1 MCDILVG
8 LFSKTPEDIA
18 FKKNIEQFKKFK
30 KLVKAKKYPDA
41 LKLGL
46 DYLEKV
52 PYNHDVL
59 FTIGGIYYLNNKF
72 RTAISFFDRALETG
86 DSDVEVLLMKAYSH
100 QKLQE
105 NNISFD
111 CCKKIQIL
119 DPKNKP
125 ASNLL
130 AELNS

>member
-1 MCDILVG
+1 MITLVG

-18 FKKNIEQFKKFK
+18 FKKNIDQFKKFK
-30 KLVKAKKYPDA
+30 KLVKNKKYSES

-52 PYNHDVL
+52 PYNHDAL
-59 FTIGGIYYLNNKF
+59 FTIGGIYYLKNKY

-86 DSDVEVLLMKAYSH
+86 DSDVEVLLMKAYCH

-105 NNISFD
+105 NTIAFE
-111 CCKKIQIL
+111 CCKKIKEL
-119 DPKNKP
+119 DPKNK
-125 ASNLL
+125 SMINLL
-130 AELNS
+130 SELNS

>member
-1 MCDILVG
+1 MIILVG

-30 KLVKAKKYPDA
+30 KLVKKKKYPEA

-52 PYNHDVL
+52 PYNHDAI
-59 FTIGGIYYLNNKF
+59 FTIGGIYYLKNKY

-86 DSDVEVLLMKAYSH
+86 DSDVDVLLLKAYSH

-105 NNISFD
+105 NSIAID
-111 CCKKIQIL
+111 CCKKIQDL
-119 DPKNKP
+119 DPKNK
-125 ASNLL
+125 SVFNLIS
-130 AELNS
+130 ELNS

>member
-1 MCDILVG
+1 VIILVG

-30 KLVKAKKYPDA
+30 KLVKGKKYPEA

-52 PYNHDVL
+52 PYNHDAL
-59 FTIGGIYYLNNKF
+59 FTIGGIYYLKNKYLA
-72 RTAISFFDRALETG
+72 AISFFDRALETG
-86 DSDVEVLLMKAYSH
+86 DSDVDVLLLKAYSH

-105 NNISFD
+105 DEIAID
-111 CCKKIQIL
+111 CCKKIQEL
-119 DPKNKP
+119 DPKNK
-125 ASNLL
+125 SVLNLL
-130 AELNS
+130 SELHS

>member
-1 MCDILVG
+1 MIILVG

-30 KLVKAKKYPDA
+30 KLVKKKKYPEA

-52 PYNHDVL
+52 PYNHDAI
-59 FTIGGIYYLNNKF
+59 FTIGGIYYLKNKY
-72 RTAISFFDRALETG
+72 RTAILFFDRALETG
-86 DSDVEVLLMKAYSH
+86 DSDVEVLLLKAYSH

-105 NNISFD
+105 NSIAID
-111 CCKKIQIL
+111 CCKKIQDL
-119 DPKNKP
+119 DPKNK
-125 ASNLL
+125 SVFNLIS
-130 AELNS
+130 ELNS

>member
-1 MCDILVG
+1 MVG

-30 KLVKAKKYPDA
+30 KLVKRKKYPEA

-52 PYNHDVL
+52 PYNHDAL
-59 FTIGGIYYLNNKF
+59 FTIGGIYYLKNKH

-86 DSDVEVLLMKAYSH
+86 DSDVEVLLLKAYSH

-105 NNISFD
+105 TPITFD
-111 CCKKIQIL
+111 CCKKIQDL
-119 DPKNKP
+119 DPKNK
-125 ASNLL
+125 SVFNLL
-130 AELNS
+130 SELNS

>member
-1 MCDILVG
+1 MIILVG

-30 KLVKAKKYPDA
+30 KLVKGKKYPEA

-52 PYNHDVL
+52 PYNHDAL
-59 FTIGGIYYLNNKF
+59 FTIGGIYYLKNKH

-86 DSDVEVLLMKAYSH
+86 DSDVEVLLLKAYSH

-105 NNISFD
+105 NSIAID
-111 CCKKIQIL
+111 CCKKIQDL
-119 DPKNKP
+119 DPKNK
-125 ASNLL
+125 SVFNLIS
-130 AELNS
+130 ELNS

>member
-1 MCDILVG
+1 MIILVG

-30 KLVKAKKYPDA
+30 KLVKGKKYPEA

-52 PYNHDVL
+52 PYNHDAL
-59 FTIGGIYYLNNKF
+59 FTIGGIYYLKNKY
-72 RTAISFFDRALETG
+72 RAAISYFDRALETG
-86 DSDVEVLLMKAYSH
+86 DSDVEVLLLKAYSH

-105 NNISFD
+105 NEIAIN
-111 CCKKIQIL
+111 CCEKIQDL
-119 DPKNKP
+119 DPKNK
-125 ASNLL
+125 SVLNLL
-130 AELNS
+130 SELNS

>member
-1 MCDILVG
+1 MIVLVG

-30 KLVKAKKYPDA
+30 KLVKSKKYPEA

-52 PYNHDVL
+52 PYNHDAL
-59 FTIGGIYYLNNKF
+59 FTIGGIYYLKNKH

-86 DSDVEVLLMKAYSH
+86 DSDVEVLLLKAYSH

-105 NNISFD
+105 DKIVID
-111 CCKKIQIL
+111 CCEKIQDL
-119 DPKNKP
+119 DPKNK
-125 ASNLL
+125 SVINLL
-130 AELNS
+130 SELNS

>member
-1 MCDILVG
+1 VINLVG
-8 LFSKTPEDIA
+8 FFTKTPEEIA

-30 KLVKAKKYPDA
+30 KLVKGKKYPEA

-52 PYNHDVL
+52 PYNHDAL
-59 FTIGGIYYLNNKF
+59 FTIGGIYYLKNKY

-105 NNISFD
+105 NKIALD
-111 CCKKIQIL
+111 CCKKIQVL

-125 ASNLL
+125 LSNLL
-130 AELNS
+130 SELNS

>member
-1 MCDILVG
+1 MIILVG

-30 KLVKAKKYPDA
+30 KLVKGKKYPEA

-52 PYNHDVL
+52 PYNHDAL
-59 FTIGGIYYLNNKF
+59 FTIGGIYYLKNKY

-105 NNISFD
+105 DSIAID
-111 CCKKIQIL
+111 CCEKIQDL
-119 DPKNKP
+119 DPKNKSVP
-125 ASNLL
+125 NLL
-130 AELNS
+130 SELNS

>member
-1 MCDILVG
+1 MVG

-30 KLVKAKKYPDA
+30 KLVKAKKYSEA

-59 FTIGGIYYLNNKF
+59 FTIGGIYYLNNKY

-105 NNISFD
+105 DEIVLD
-111 CCKKIQIL
+111 CCKKIQNL

-130 AELNS
+130 SELNS

>member
-1 MCDILVG
+1 MIILVG

-30 KLVKAKKYPDA
+30 KLVKKKKYPEA

-52 PYNHDVL
+52 PYNHDAI
-59 FTIGGIYYLNNKF
+59 FTIGGIYYLKNKY

-86 DSDVEVLLMKAYSH
+86 DSDVEVLLLKAYSH

-105 NNISFD
+105 NSIAID
-111 CCKKIQIL
+111 CCKKIQDL
-119 DPKNKP
+119 DPKNK
-125 ASNLL
+125 SVFNLIS
-130 AELNS
+130 ELNS

>member
-1 MCDILVG
+1 MIILVG
-8 LFSKTPEDIA
+8 LFSKTPEDIT

-30 KLVKAKKYPDA
+30 KLVKGKKYPEA

-52 PYNHDVL
+52 PYNHDAL
-59 FTIGGIYYLNNKF
+59 FTIGGIYYLKNKY

-86 DSDVEVLLMKAYSH
+86 DSDVEVLLLKAYSH

-105 NNISFD
+105 NEITID
-111 CCKKIQIL
+111 CCNKIQDL
-119 DPKNKP
+119 DPKNK
-125 ASNLL
+125 SVLNLL
-130 AELNS
+130 SELNS

>member
-1 MCDILVG
+1 MIMLVG

-30 KLVKAKKYPDA
+30 KLVKSKKYPEA

-52 PYNHDVL
+52 PYNHDAL
-59 FTIGGIYYLNNKF
+59 FTIGGIYYLKNKY

-86 DSDVEVLLMKAYSH
+86 DSDVEVLLLKAYSH

-105 NNISFD
+105 DETAID
-111 CCKKIQIL
+111 CCNKIQDL
-119 DPKNKP
+119 DPKNK
-125 ASNLL
+125 SVLNLIS
-130 AELNS
+130 ELNS

>member
-1 MCDILVG
+1 MIILVG
-8 LFSKTPEDIA
+8 LFSQTPEDIA

-30 KLVKAKKYPDA
+30 KLVKRKKYPEA

-52 PYNHDVL
+52 PYNHDAL
-59 FTIGGIYYLNNKF
+59 FTIGGIYYLKNKH

-86 DSDVEVLLMKAYSH
+86 DSDVEVLLLKAYSH

-105 NNISFD
+105 NSIAID
-111 CCKKIQIL
+111 CCKKIQDL
-119 DPKNKP
+119 DPKNK
-125 ASNLL
+125 SVFNLIS
-130 AELNS
+130 ELNS

>member
-1 MCDILVG
+1 MIILVG

-18 FKKNIEQFKKFK
+18 FKKNIKQFKKFK
-30 KLVKAKKYPDA
+30 KLVKGKKYPEA

-52 PYNHDVL
+52 PYNHDAL
-59 FTIGGIYYLNNKF
+59 FTIGGIYYLKNKH

-86 DSDVEVLLMKAYSH
+86 DSDVEVLLLKAYSH

-105 NNISFD
+105 NSIAID
-111 CCKKIQIL
+111 CCKKIQDL
-119 DPKNKP
+119 DPKNK
-125 ASNLL
+125 SVFNLL
-130 AELNS
+130 SELNS

>member
-1 MCDILVG
+1 M
-8 LFSKTPEDIA
+8 
-18 FKKNIEQFKKFK
+18 
-30 KLVKAKKYPDA
+30 
-41 LKLGL
+41 

-52 PYNHDVL
+52 PYNHDAL
-59 FTIGGIYYLNNKF
+59 FTIGGIYYLKNKY

-105 NNISFD
+105 NKIALD
-111 CCKKIQIL
+111 CCKKIQVL

-125 ASNLL
+125 LSNLL
-130 AELNS
+130 SELNS

>member
-1 MCDILVG
+1 VIILVG

-30 KLVKAKKYPDA
+30 KLVKRKKYPEA

-52 PYNHDVL
+52 PYNHDAL
-59 FTIGGIYYLNNKF
+59 FTIGGIYYLKNKH

-86 DSDVEVLLMKAYSH
+86 DSDVEVLLLKAYSH

-105 NNISFD
+105 NSIAID
-111 CCKKIQIL
+111 CCEKIQDL
-119 DPKNKP
+119 DPKNK
-125 ASNLL
+125 SVFNLIS
-130 AELNS
+130 ELNS